1 MRIDRLT
8 VKNFKGFEEKT
19 FDFPRSI
26 DAPDNGNGSF
36 HLIIG
41 QNGKGKTS
49 ALDALAVA
57 AGSWFLGVRGEDS
70 RHIQVEDIR
79 VKVLQ
84 YGDTA
89 RVEQQLPVTV
99 EADGRVMGLR
109 MSLETGVACQKDQLD
124 PRQEHQN
131 CGGTGG
137 GTDAA
142 G

>member
-8 VKNFKGFEEKT
+8 VKNFKGFEEMT

-99 EADGRVMGLR
+99 EADGRGDGTADELGNGSCLPKRPTGSTPRTSKLR
-109 MSLETGVACQKDQLD
+109 
-124 PRQEHQN
+124 RN
-131 CGGTGG
+131 RRWN
-137 GTDAA
+137 
-142 G
+142 